1 MSIAKYF
8 INKAIKNAL
17 IDDYLQKEL
26 RRAGYAGVDFQRTP
40 LGNRVIIYAERP
52 GLVIGRQGATIRELA
67 HILEMKFGLE
77 NPQIAVV
84 PVQNPELNAKIM
96 ANRIAMALERG
107 IHFRRAAFVALRQ
120 IMEAGA
126 RGAEIVIRGKLV
138 SERAR
143 YEKFRAGV
151 ILKAGE
157 PSMYAVDKAVTH
169 VLLKPGVYGIKVKI
183 FLPVPTVD
191 DISIVR
197 GEEVGN
203 TQSKGD
209 QEHE

>member
-1 MSIAKYF
+1 MSVTKYF
-8 INKAIKNAL
+8 ISKAIKNAL

-151 ILKAGE
+151 VLKAGE

-183 FLPVPTVD
+183 FLPVNTVD

-203 TQSKGD
+203 TQTQGD
-209 QEHE
+209 QKHE